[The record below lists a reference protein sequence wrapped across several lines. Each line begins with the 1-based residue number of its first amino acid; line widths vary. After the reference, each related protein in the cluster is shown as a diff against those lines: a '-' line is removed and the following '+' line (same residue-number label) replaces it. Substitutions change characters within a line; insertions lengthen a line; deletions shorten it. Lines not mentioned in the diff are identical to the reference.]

1 MAVLGFSLDNQ
12 LDNNGVTTTATVT
25 EVGDVN
31 IAVEFRT
38 EDHQRAT
45 AEFTWWPE
53 EYPEVDD
60 RIEITYDRDDPS
72 YAIAAGSD
80 EDQIMATV
88 LAVAA
93 VLAFVAGAGASIG
106 AVLVHRARG
115 KAARSPG
122 YYYLR
127 SSSSSSLARNSFGR
141 CGVNAGLGRV
151 PGTSSVTRV
160 DLIGRQTS
168 SGIQR
173 RGSVLPQMRKRS
185 VISPSGSALYPRID
199 RSGMIFEVPDGK

>member
-1 MAVLGFSLDNQ
+1 MYQQWGPPPPPPGWGRPTGPSAGWAVALWVTAAGCITAMVLCGIMAVLGFSLDNQ

-31 IAVEFRT
+31 ITVEFRT

-53 EYPEVDD
+53 VYPEVDD

-88 LAVAA
+88 FAVAA
-93 VLAFVAGAGASIG
+93 VPAFVAGAGASIG

-122 YYYLR
+122 YYY
-127 SSSSSSLARNSFGR
+127 
-141 CGVNAGLGRV
+141 
-151 PGTSSVTRV
+151 
-160 DLIGRQTS
+160 
-168 SGIQR
+168 
-173 RGSVLPQMRKRS
+173 
-185 VISPSGSALYPRID
+185 
-199 RSGMIFEVPDGK
+199 